1 MLCKIRG
8 KFTMNLKELRKEN
21 KKTQQ
26 DIAQIL
32 NISQATYG
40 RYELDSII
48 PPIETLCKLADYY
61 RVSLDCLVGRNFTN
75 DIGYLTEK
83 QRSALE
89 IVKML
94 NERNLEKAVSYM
106 SGILAVQD

>member
-1 MLCKIRG
+1 MK
-8 KFTMNLKELRKEN
+8 LKELRKEN

-26 DIAQIL
+26 EIAAFL
-32 NISQATYG
+32 NTTSQTYG
-40 RYELDSII
+40 RYELEICE
-48 PPIETLCKLADYY
+48 PTIESLCKLADYY
-61 RVSLDCLVGRNFTN
+61 RVSLDYLVGRNFTN